1 MLENFDPNE
10 TNENQKNDNTEI
22 ISGVLD
28 LSGDIL
34 TDTTNNTE
42 DNSAEITDAAT
53 NAAEEIEIMTI
64 QDVVDEVADGAI
76 NFVGDIFDDFF
87 D

>member
-1 MLENFDPNE
+1 MLENFAPNE
-10 TNENQKNDNTEI
+10 TNENQKNDNAEI

-28 LSGDIL
+28 LSEDIL

-53 NAAEEIEIMTI
+53 NAAEEIEMMTI
-64 QDVVDEVADGAI
+64 QDVVNEVADGAV
-76 NFVGDIFDDFF
+76 NFVSDILDDFF